1 MKFATDQKEQ
11 ALCLVYHGV
20 NQTLHHQGSTS
31 TAAIKTFSLKALF
44 THSDT
49 ATEEPRQVRF
59 HQLKIPHI
67 NQEKIITVSAKTRC
81 QFQKHFALLTY
92 IHSKKASAAWEH
104 ACSRL

>member
-31 TAAIKTFSLKALF
+31 TATIKTFSLTALF

-49 ATEEPRQVRF
+49 ATEEPLQVLF
-59 HQLKIPHI
+59 HQLTIPHI

-81 QFQKHFALLTY
+81 QFHKHFTLVTY
-92 IHSKKASAAWEH
+92 SRGKKASPAWEH
-104 ACSRL
+104 ACSR